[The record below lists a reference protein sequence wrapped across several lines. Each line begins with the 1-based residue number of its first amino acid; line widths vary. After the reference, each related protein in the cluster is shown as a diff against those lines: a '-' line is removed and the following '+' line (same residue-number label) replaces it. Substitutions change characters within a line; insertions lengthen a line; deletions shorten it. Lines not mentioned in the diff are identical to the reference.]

1 MREACHERVPY
12 SRSHRDYANHV
23 NSRPLVGNRNGLR
36 VSRGSKTPKTDGG
49 QREMFHF
56 CILNEKATRVAQAG
70 RWPIAASRQ
79 DGRQQLSAISQG
91 PVQVI
96 LVPMTVHLSP
106 HGQELLETA
115 LARGVGRSPE
125 EVVERALEAANG
137 MAATLSDDE
146 LARRRQAVA
155 GMVAFR
161 EGYHLTLGPG
171 ERIQDLIHEG
181 RKY

>member
-1 MREACHERVPY
+1 
-12 SRSHRDYANHV
+12 
-23 NSRPLVGNRNGLR
+23 
-36 VSRGSKTPKTDGG
+36 
-49 QREMFHF
+49 
-56 CILNEKATRVAQAG
+56 
-70 RWPIAASRQ
+70 
-79 DGRQQLSAISQG
+79 
-91 PVQVI
+91 
-96 LVPMTVHLSP
+96 MTVHLSP

-155 GMVAFR
+155 GMVAFP
-161 EGYHLTLGPG
+161 EEYHLTLGPG